1 MKNIAREDLISLED
15 YAEQRAEYRQQV
27 LSHKKN
33 RSLQLG
39 EAVTLLFEDRKTI
52 QYQIQEMLR
61 IEKIFESEG
70 IEEELSAY
78 NPLIPD
84 GDNWKA
90 TMLIEYTDPVERK
103 DALKRLV
110 NIENQM
116 WVQVGENEK
125 IYAISDEDLDRT
137 RDDKTSSV
145 HFLRFQLS
153 PELTQGICDETSIT
167 FGIDHLE
174 YTVDT
179 GVISGGF
186 RKSIMNDLD

>member
-1 MKNIAREDLISLED
+1 MKNINREDLMSLES
-15 YAEQRAEYRQQV
+15 YAQQRAEYRREV
-27 LSHKKN
+27 LDHKKD

-39 EAVTLLFEDRKTI
+39 KAVTLLFEDRKTI

-70 IEEELSAY
+70 IDEELSAY

-90 TMLIEYTDPVERK
+90 TMLIEYPDPVERK
-103 DALKRLV
+103 EALQRLV
-110 NIENQM
+110 NIENQI
-116 WVQVGENEK
+116 WVQVGENER

-153 PELTQGICDETSIT
+153 PEITENIKEETPII
-167 FGIDHLE
+167 FGIDHPE
-174 YTVDT
+174 YNFDS
-179 GVISGGF
+179 GEISGGF

>member
-1 MKNIAREDLISLED
+1 MKNLTREDLMTLEE
-15 YAEQRAEYRQQV
+15 YAQQRVVYRQEV
-27 LSHKKN
+27 LVHKKH

-39 EAVTLLFEDRKTI
+39 EAVSLLFEDRKTI

-61 IEKIFESEG
+61 IERIFESEG
-70 IEEELSAY
+70 IEEELSVY
-78 NPLIPD
+78 NPLIPN

-90 TMLIEYTDPVERK
+90 TMMIEYTDPVERK
-103 DALKRLV
+103 DALQHLL
-110 NIENQM
+110 NIENQI
-116 WVQVGENEK
+116 WVQIGENEK

-153 PELTQGICDETSIT
+153 SDITGGDNDETSIV
-167 FGIDHLE
+167 FGIDHPE
-174 YTVDT
+174 YTVDS
-179 GVISGGF
+179 GVINGGF

>member
-1 MKNIAREDLISLED
+1 MKNIAREDLMSLEA
-15 YAEQRAEYRQQV
+15 YAQHRAEYRREV
-27 LSHKKN
+27 LDHKKD

-39 EAVTLLFEDRKTI
+39 KAVTLLFEDKKTI

-70 IEEELSAY
+70 IDEELSAY

-90 TMLIEYTDPVERK
+90 TMLIEYPDPVERK
-103 DALKRLV
+103 EALKRLV
-110 NIENQM
+110 NIENQI
-116 WVQVGENEK
+116 WVQIGENEK

-153 PELTQGICDETSIT
+153 REITKAIKEETPII
-167 FGIDHLE
+167 FGIDHPE
-174 YTVDT
+174 YNYDS
-179 GVISGGF
+179 GEISGGF

>member
-1 MKNIAREDLISLED
+1 MKNINREDLMSLES
-15 YAEQRAEYRQQV
+15 YAQQRAEYRREV
-27 LSHKKN
+27 LDHKKD

-39 EAVTLLFEDRKTI
+39 KAVTLLFEDRKTI

-70 IEEELSAY
+70 IDEELSAY

-90 TMLIEYTDPVERK
+90 TMLIEYPDPVERK
-103 DALKRLV
+103 EALQRLV
-110 NIENQM
+110 NIENQI
-116 WVQVGENEK
+116 WVQVGGNER

-153 PELTQGICDETSIT
+153 PEITENIKEETPII
-167 FGIDHLE
+167 FGIDHPE
-174 YTVDT
+174 YNLDS